1 MRRIIFV
8 LLTTLALSTAHADK
22 PSIVINELMASNAG
36 SVMSPAYNF
45 DSWIELYNPTEQT
58 INLAGYYLSDDASNL
73 TRWQMPDDIG
83 TIPAK
88 GFLVVWLG
96 SDDIKSN
103 HAPFKLDC
111 DGGIIYLS
119 DKSGKLIT
127 SVNYPEALSRTAYA
141 RTIDGGDNWGWTTYP
156 TPEATNAT
164 AIFATKRLDPPV
176 VSEGSQILHGSL
188 TVKVDIPEGTKLM
201 YTTDCS
207 IPSATEVTMDGPQEP
222 YWKNWVRNSDCEGE
236 DATSIVCRDGDGSG
250 DIAHIT
256 DGVGYNGSRGAKVH
270 SIENPANDWDTQ
282 FFVYT
287 PDHIWS
293 AGEKFHFSMK
303 VKADKPGQIYAQ
315 SHRTPGDYI
324 YWKILDGGYDITTNW
339 ETIDYEGIITEEQ
352 AGNGAMQTIAF
363 NLNIDAQENNFY
375 FDDIVWEQ
383 YVDPSTTT
391 NGSSR
396 QSKDGVFVV
405 DKTTNYVFRLFKEGY
420 LPSVPVTR
428 SYIQTDNEYT
438 IPIISIVGDE
448 RYFTDPMWGID
459 VKGTNGKTGNG
470 SDDPV
475 NWNMDWDRPVNFSY
489 ISPDN
494 GMLFNQDVNI
504 AVSGGWTRGASPRS
518 MKLKSNKIFDGLNHF
533 DYSFFPQKPYIRSKT
548 LLVRN
553 GGNDVWNNHAR
564 FMDPAL
570 TTIIQRSGIDVDVQS
585 FVQVAEYINGRFKG
599 ILNLREPTNDKY
611 VYANFGYD
619 DEEIDMFENGTFKN
633 GTNEAYN
640 RLCQLAENSNDAETY
655 KEMKRLLDIDEF
667 ANYMAV
673 ELFIGNDDWP
683 ENNVKAY
690 RSQNDGRFRFICFD
704 LDYTFNPWDRNSFTQ
719 VLDNNRSV
727 KMVSLFINLLKNDE
741 FRRKFIDTYC
751 LVAGSVFEKNRAIG
765 IVDEL
770 ANAMR
775 PMSEYDGYLPDNAAN
790 KIKDKLQTRLDDMM
804 SRIQQYAPMKLTNV
818 RQQSVT
824 ISSDTEGASLFVNGL
839 EVPYSTFN
847 GKLFAPVTLEAKA
860 PVGYSFTGWRQSS
873 GSTIQIIKTND
884 TWKYYDQGEPSS
896 NWYSSNFNDASW
908 PSGQAPLGYKMDGV
922 KTTVSYG
929 PDSQR
934 KHPTTYF
941 RKTLTLNAEPKVND
955 LFELNYQVDDGFII
969 WVNGQNAGRVNM
981 RSGEVNFNTFSS
993 TYAEDVPKAGTIYL
1007 PATLFKKGANVIAV
1021 EVHNTS
1027 YTSSDLFW
1035 ACQLFTTVGTNTN
1048 ETVLTDPVINLSE
1061 SDNNLLLV
1069 ASFKPLT
1076 DKERKEQGL
1085 TPVRINEVSAANDI
1099 YVNEYFKRN
1108 DWIELYNTTNAAIN
1122 VEGMYLSDNLD
1133 KPKKYQIEKTDDNS
1147 TIIPAHGYLI
1157 IWCDKLEP
1165 LSQLHTSFKLD
1176 AEGGD
1181 ILLTAADESW
1191 NDCLSYTFMKGD
1203 ETVGRYPDGSSN
1215 VITMNVPTIAKPNII
1230 SSYAISVSQS
1240 ELTGISDMAI
1250 DNTGDI
1256 SIRYTADR
1264 LIVHCTTSVPFA
1276 KLNIYNLAGQS
1287 VDVQTI
1293 DLSSGYA
1300 ELALDGLSSG
1310 CYIARLSDGNG
1321 HSTICKFIKK

>member
-1 MRRIIFV
+1 MKKLILA
-8 LLTTLALSTAHADK
+8 LLATLALSTARADQ
-22 PSIVINELMASNAG
+22 SSLVINELMASNAG

-45 DSWIELYNPTEQT
+45 DSWIELYNPGEQS

-73 TRWQMPDDIG
+73 TRWQMPEDIG

-141 RTIDGGDNWGWTTYP
+141 RTTDGGDNWGWTVCP

-164 AIFATKRLDPPV
+164 AIFATKRLDPPIV
-176 VSEGSQILHGSL
+176 NEGSQILHGTL

-207 IPSATEVTMDGPQEP
+207 VPS
-222 YWKNWVRNSDCEGE
+222 
-236 DATSIVCRDGDGSG
+236 
-250 DIAHIT
+250 
-256 DGVGYNGSRGAKVH
+256 
-270 SIENPANDWDTQ
+270 
-282 FFVYT
+282 
-287 PDHIWS
+287 
-293 AGEKFHFSMK
+293 
-303 VKADKPGQIYAQ
+303 
-315 SHRTPGDYI
+315 
-324 YWKILDGGYDITTNW
+324 
-339 ETIDYEGIITEEQ
+339 ITEASEE
-352 AGNGAMQTIAF
+352 G
-363 NLNIDAQENNFY
+363 
-375 FDDIVWEQ
+375 
-383 YVDPSTTT
+383 TTH
-391 NGSSR
+391 

-405 DKTTNYVFRLFKEGY
+405 DKTTNYVFRLFKDGY

-428 SYIQTDNEYT
+428 SYIQTNNEYT

-459 VKGTNGKTGNG
+459 IKGTNGKTGKG
-470 SDDPV
+470 SDEPV

-489 ISPDN
+489 ISPDD

-504 AVSGGWTRGASPRS
+504 AVSGGWTRSASPRS
-518 MKLKSNKIFDGLNHF
+518 MKLKSNKIFDGQNHF

-553 GGNDVWNNHAR
+553 GGNDVWNYHAR
-564 FMDPAL
+564 FTDPAL
-570 TTIIQRSGIDVDVQS
+570 TTIIQRSGIDLDVQS
-585 FVQVAEYINGRFKG
+585 CVQVAEYINGRFKG

-633 GTNEAYN
+633 GTNEAYKY
-640 RLCQLAENSNDAETY
+640 LCQLAENSNDTETY
-655 KEMKRLLDIDEF
+655 EEIKGLLDIDEF

-673 ELFIGNDDWP
+673 ELFLGNDDWP

-704 LDYTFNPWDRNSFTQ
+704 LDYTFNPWSRNSFTQ

-751 LVAGSVFEKNRAIG
+751 LVAGSVFEKNRAIS

-775 PMSEYDGYLPDNAAN
+775 PMSELDGYLPDNAA
-790 KIKDKLQTRLDDMM
+790 KHIKDKLQNRLGEMIT
-804 SRIQQYAPMKLTNV
+804 RIQQYAPMKLSGI
-818 RQQSVT
+818 RQQSIT
-824 ISSDTEGASLFVNGL
+824 LSSDAEGASLFVNGL
-839 EVPYSTFN
+839 KVPYSTFN

-860 PVGYSFTGWRQSS
+860 PAGYTFTGWRQSS
-873 GSTIQIIKTND
+873 GSTVQILKTND

-896 NWYSSNFNDASW
+896 NWYSSSFNDASW
-908 PSGQAPLGYKMDGV
+908 SSGQAPLGYKMDGV

-941 RKTLTLNAEPKVND
+941 RKTLTLNAEPKAND

-969 WVNGQNAGRVNM
+969 WVNGQDAGRVNM

-993 TYAEDVPKAGTIYL
+993 TYAEDIPKAGTIYL
-1007 PATLFKKGANVIAV
+1007 PATLFKKGTNVIAV

-1035 ACQLFTTVGTNTN
+1035 ACELFTTVGTNTN
-1048 ETVLTDPVINLSE
+1048 ETILTDPVIHLSE
-1061 SDNNLLLV
+1061 SDNNLSLV

-1076 DKERKEQGL
+1076 DKERKELGL

-1108 DWIELYNTTNAAIN
+1108 DWIELYNTTNADIN

-1165 LSQLHTSFKLD
+1165 LSQLHASFKLD

-1191 NDCLSYTFMKGD
+1191 SDAISYTAMKSD
-1203 ETVGRYPDGSSN
+1203 ETVGRYPDGN
-1215 VITMNVPTIAKPNII
+1215 NDVITMNVPTIAKTNIS
-1230 SSYAISVSQS
+1230 SSYAINVNQS
-1240 ELTGISDMAI
+1240 GLTGISDMAI
-1250 DNTGDI
+1250 DNTVDI

-1264 LIVHCTTSVPFA
+1264 LTIRSTTPVPVA
-1276 KLNIYNLAGQS
+1276 KINIYNLAGQS
-1287 VDVQTI
+1287 VDVQAI
-1293 DLSSGYA
+1293 DLNSGYA
-1300 ELALDGLSSG
+1300 EVSLDGLSSG